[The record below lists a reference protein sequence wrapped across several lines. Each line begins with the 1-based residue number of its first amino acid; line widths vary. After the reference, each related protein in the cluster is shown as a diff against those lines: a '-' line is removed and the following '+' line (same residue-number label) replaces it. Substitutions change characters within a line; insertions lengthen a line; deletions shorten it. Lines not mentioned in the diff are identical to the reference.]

1 MNYHLLKDEVSL
13 YCKEELRLINK
24 KNFYILSK
32 QIDDSLSYIAGMKR
46 IIRLCKNGKE
56 IKENIE
62 ALEQVEKALEAVS
75 VQK

>member
-1 MNYHLLKDEVSL
+1 MDYHMLKDEVSL

-24 KNFYILSK
+24 KNFYTCSK

-46 IIRLCKNGKE
+46 IIRLCNSGKDVQ
-56 IKENIE
+56 ENIE
-62 ALEQVEKALEAVS
+62 ALEQVEKALEAVP

>member
-1 MNYHLLKDEVSL
+1 MDYHMLKDEVSL

-32 QIDDSLSYIAGMKR
+32 QIDDSLSYISGMKR
-46 IIRLCKNGKE
+46 ISRLCKNGKE
-56 IKENIE
+56 VKENIE
-62 ALEQVEKALEAVS
+62 ALEQVEKALEAVP